1 MTFQSIV
8 SFIQN
13 PPTKRW
19 TVSEVRYFPQMHW
32 MRSLSFLLSSW
43 KLPYR
48 RHTGWERRF
57 CDIAITLQLQQLVD
71 GVLEKVSCKIFVWES
86 NGRVYAETAGTARHR
101 VQKGLKRR
109 TEDILCSLRRYNI
122 CSDVGTQ
129 HSPEMLV
136 GLQNGVDVPLSTV
149 KAVSHVPA
157 PTSTPILLNLR
168 CSFMKVGTTTGNR
181 CLWKWTEMNYKR
193 PLVVWA
199 RNLQVVFM
207 SQNTSCATPA
217 SSLYLDCGFANDLQ
231 VSSNS
236 ERTPVLL
243 DYCGS
248 LAFKH
253 VLFLRLSVHGVW

>member
-71 GVLEKVSCKIFVWES
+71 GVLKKVSCKIFVSES

-101 VQKGLKRR
+101 VQKGLKKR
-109 TEDILCSLRRYNI
+109 TEYILCCLRRYNI
-122 CSDVGTQ
+122 CSGHQT
-129 HSPEMLV
+129 
-136 GLQNGVDVPLSTV
+136 LSWDASWSA
-149 KAVSHVPA
+149 KRR
-157 PTSTPILLNLR
+157 R
-168 CSFMKVGTTTGNR
+168 CTAFYRESCESRACSNVH
-181 CLWKWTEMNYKR
+181 
-193 PLVVWA
+193 A
-199 RNLQVVFM
+199 
-207 SQNTSCATPA
+207 NTSE
-217 SSLYLDCGFANDLQ
+217 SSLQLPESGHYDRKPL
-231 VSSNS
+231 
-236 ERTPVLL
+236 PVEVNR
-243 DYCGS
+243 D
-248 LAFKH
+248 
-253 VLFLRLSVHGVW
+253 